1 MFARKITNITEALIK
16 NAVNGQQHMNNQE
29 LFGSLPRVSET
40 IRARRLRF
48 AGQCARHNE
57 ETTSKVLLSE
67 PQHDQ
72 ELHFKADT
80 GLDNTKALRNPML
93 DQVVWKDYIRSTR
106 DDSRPN

>member
-1 MFARKITNITEALIK
+1 
-16 NAVNGQQHMNNQE
+16 MNNQE

-48 AGQCARHNE
+48 AGHCTRHNE
-57 ETTSKVLLSE
+57 DTASKVLLWE

-80 GLDNTKALRNPML
+80 GLDNNKEKRNPRL
-93 DQVVWKDYIRSTR
+93 EKVVWKD
-106 DDSRPN
+106 